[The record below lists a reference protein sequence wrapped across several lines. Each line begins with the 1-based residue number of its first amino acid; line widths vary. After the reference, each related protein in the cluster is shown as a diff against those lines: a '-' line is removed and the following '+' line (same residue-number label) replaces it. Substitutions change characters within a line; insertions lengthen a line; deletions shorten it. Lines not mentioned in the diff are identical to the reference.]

1 MTSTTFK
8 ELKDGRYRLRLP
20 PDILHILRS
29 TLAKIAQ
36 YPYLPVYEHCL
47 IQETA
52 QALQKGE
59 IKLRKSEF
67 FFLFS
72 SNVQIHVEEGTQR
85 YIKALLNVDEIRRK
99 AMDPAKRYPTG
110 LPMSFKTF
118 KS

>member
-1 MTSTTFK
+1 M
-8 ELKDGRYRLRLP
+8 LCA
-20 PDILHILRS
+20 ILVKMS
-29 TLAKIAQ
+29 Q
-36 YPYLPVYEHCL
+36 YPYLPSYEQCL
-47 IQETA
+47 IQETM
-52 QALQKGE
+52 QALQKDE

-99 AMDPAKRYPTG
+99 AMDPAKRYTPG
-110 LPMSFKTF
+110 LPMSFQTF